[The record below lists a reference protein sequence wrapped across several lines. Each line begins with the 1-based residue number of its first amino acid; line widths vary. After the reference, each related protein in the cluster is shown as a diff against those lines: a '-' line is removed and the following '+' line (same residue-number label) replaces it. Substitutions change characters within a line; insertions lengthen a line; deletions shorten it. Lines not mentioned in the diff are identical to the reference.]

1 MLVVLRLLL
10 QHGVSIS
17 DKERIVRL
25 MRAAS
30 SLGRTPEDAAEEVL
44 AALRAPGI
52 EIHVDSATYGAL
64 VDPEVD
70 EDRIVLDDPRLN
82 ATLTEAMAF
91 VSDLQLRRL
100 GVAVPVLLVRVHA
113 METWEMQV
121 KINDR
126 LGPPLPL
133 PAPGELGVSA
143 TPAALQLEGIRGR
156 GLVDPVAG
164 THLSAVDE
172 SDAAAVIA
180 AGHVPVLP
188 AGYVAGSFGRR

>member
-1 MLVVLRLLL
+1 M
-10 QHGVSIS
+10 
-17 DKERIVRL
+17 
-25 MRAAS
+25 
-30 SLGRTPEDAAEEVL
+30 
-44 AALRAPGI
+44 
-52 EIHVDSATYGAL
+52 
-64 VDPEVD
+64 D

-143 TPAALQLEGIRGR
+143 TPPQRSSLKA
-156 GLVDPVAG
+156 
-164 THLSAVDE
+164 S
-172 SDAAAVIA
+172 A
-180 AGHVPVLP
+180 AGAWSIPSP
-188 AGYVAGSFGRR
+188 ERT